1 MPSHRVSVPLPTMT
15 PTTTSSLSGESL
27 GGGGIANAAVR
38 RAIGR
43 YFVIP
48 PKTMTTATA
57 TAAANAP
64 PADVL
69 VSADGDGDG
78 GVAIGRKRAYSAM
91 SGEGAGAASNGS
103 STSAGD
109 RWRERRGYI

>member
-1 MPSHRVSVPLPTMT
+1 MPTHRVSVPLPTVT
-15 PTTTSSLSGESL
+15 PSAVPPLSGAFE
-27 GGGGIANAAVR
+27 GGGIANAAVR

-48 PKTMTTATA
+48 PKT
-57 TAAANAP
+57 AASA

-69 VSADGDGDG
+69 VSDTGGDGDG
-78 GVAIGRKRAYSAM
+78 KAVIGRKRAYSAM
-91 SGEGAGAASNGS
+91 LGEAATAAASNGSS